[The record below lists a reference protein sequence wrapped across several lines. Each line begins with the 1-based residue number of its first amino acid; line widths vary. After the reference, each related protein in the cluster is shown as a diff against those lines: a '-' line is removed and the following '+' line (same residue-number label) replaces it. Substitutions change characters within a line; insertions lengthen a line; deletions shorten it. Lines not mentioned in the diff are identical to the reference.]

1 MHKALRLL
9 RSAAPVAALLLSACG
24 GGGGGGVNFVPAPPP
39 TPTPAPTPSPSY
51 DSFPLTKSVSFDTI
65 MAERWLDRSLASHVN
80 NFLVAA
86 RPSGFTI
93 SYDATTGS
101 YTVTGEGTVQ
111 TFTDSERSSSG
122 YFDTYTNPGYPASH
136 LTLFNNTRVDPA
148 LSGAPVQL
156 SYLSFGRE
164 TFDHQFDNNATGWHW
179 DTYFLFGYPTEASD
193 VPKTGTASYSTAAFA
208 SYTTLNKDDPITTV
222 TGTAAFTAD
231 FGSGTVST
239 ALTLPFSHDTS
250 TSSTYNGT
258 GTISGN
264 QFSGQ
269 FSTSDDPYFGS
280 GNFDGG
286 FFGPAAKEMGYTFSL
301 LRSGV
306 PGDNGGGTYVIGAV
320 VGTKN

>member
-1 MHKALRLL
+1 
-9 RSAAPVAALLLSACG
+9 
-24 GGGGGGVNFVPAPPP
+24 VN
-39 TPTPAPTPSPSY
+39 
-51 DSFPLTKSVSFDTI
+51 D
-65 MAERWLDRSLASHVN
+65 
-80 NFLVAA
+80 FLVAA
-86 RPSGFTI
+86 RPSGVTI
-93 SYDATTGS
+93 SYDANSGN
-101 YTVTGEGTVQ
+101 YTVNGEGLVE
-111 TFTDSERSSSG
+111 TFTDSERTSSG
-122 YFDTYTNPGYPASH
+122 YFDTYTDPNHPYLH
-136 LTLFNNTRVDPA
+136 LTLFNNTRVNPA
-148 LSGAPVQL
+148 QSGAPVQL

-164 TFDHQFDNNATGWHW
+164 TIDDPIDDSVLGIHW
-179 DTYFLFGYPTEASD
+179 DTYFLFGYPTETSD
-193 VPKTGTASYSTAAFA
+193 MPKTGTASYSTAAFA
-208 SYTTLNKDDPITTV
+208 SYTTLNKGDPITTV